1 MRTATQT
8 APAPAE
14 QQEGPKAGTYLWRRR
29 FVIFAVVALVSL
41 IGGALILDRLQS
53 DQHTPRPTFAEKVTP
68 RGTEGRFEAAT
79 TNLGD
84 RGRAPACTVSAFD
97 IYGNTV
103 GSHVY
108 ELDKLSA
115 GEHLDWDGRLEVT
128 ATVERMAIVCS

>member
-8 APAPAE
+8 APTPAE
-14 QQEGPKAGTYLWRRR
+14 QQDGPKAGTYLWSRRI
-29 FVIFAVVALVSL
+29 VIFAVVALVSL
-41 IGGALILDRLQS
+41 IGGVLILDRLQS
-53 DQHTPRPTFAEKVTP
+53 DQRTPRPTFAEKVTP
-68 RGTEGRFEAAT
+68 LGTEGRFDAAT

-84 RGRAPACTVSAFD
+84 RGRAPTCTVSAFD

-128 ATVERMAIVCS
+128 AAVERMSIVCR